1 MLPANW
7 LTEVIKVA
15 AFAAVALSFYFVFW
29 PRIRIIL
36 GKEEDAVLRS
46 LDLKAG
52 YKDWPTDAAT
62 HAGMHLRHIKAG
74 WQDNEL
80 ICLFVND
87 GDSALNIQIEA
98 ELDCVGTV
106 VPCDYLKSG
115 ETGSIRLQFPTSSR
129 TADVPFSIRYEDE
142 RGYVHRARYLIEA
155 ESQILRRQEES
166 MDGSL

>member
-36 GKEEDAVLRS
+36 GKEEDSGLRR

-52 YKDWPTDAAT
+52 YEESITDTAS
-62 HAGMHLRHIKAG
+62 HAGMHLRHIKAA
-74 WQDNEL
+74 WQGDEL

-87 GDSALNIQIEA
+87 GDSVLNIQIEA

-129 TADVPFSIRYEDE
+129 ADDVPFSIRYEDE
-142 RGYVHRARYLIEA
+142 RGYVHRTRYLIEA
-155 ESQILRRQEES
+155 ESQTLRRQE
-166 MDGSL
+166 DNA